1 MMIGLEDIPGRAA
14 AAVVE
19 VGSILAVTVSE
30 ATIPELSILVD
41 TRTPDVV
48 RATLLGRVP
57 AGSGRAIVVLIV
69 PPARCGRCTSS

>member
-57 AGSGRAIVVLIV
+57 AGSGRAWLPVV
-69 PPARCGRCTSS
+69 